1 MATEIKAMVAIF
13 THGNYNISVSEPT
26 TDQIVEQIR
35 IEDKTYNIL
44 LDKIPEN
51 FHLNFHSITLPTF
64 LSTLTSRETLERSH
78 AVPRIHVETTGDI
91 LSDRDIAYYKLRRSW
106 FSDPSLFESLLSEK
120 RSNNLFNWSKSYDKK
135 QLHIPLE
142 ELENKLV
149 DKIGANL
156 MVDKTYSTEFDD
168 YYLLDGGKVDVP
180 KDIAKG
186 IFLFVEGCSME
197 IPIMMSPNNPKKWTP
212 MKCYQTL
219 KSHFFPNIDKDTIR
233 FLPREEQA
241 RIRSIHR
248 FFKRQQAFVDSSE
261 LLERPYYLQM
271 TTLEILDLLHKLFPL
286 INVDLKWVDFSCS
299 SILSSEPEGMTR
311 HNGKLVYPYR
321 YNKPQ
326 VVKKI
331 FQHLLTIPKLAIGKR
346 KSRKNRKLMKTK

>member
-1 MATEIKAMVAIF
+1 MASEIKAMIAIF
-13 THGNYNISVSEPT
+13 THGNYNISVSKPKTSSE
-26 TDQIVEQIR
+26 QIVEQIR
-35 IEDKTYNIL
+35 IEDKSYDIV
-44 LDKIPEN
+44 LDKIPEK
-51 FHLNFHSITLPTF
+51 FHLSFHSTTLPTF

-78 AVPRIHVETTGDI
+78 AIPRIDVERTGDV

-135 QLHIPLE
+135 QLHIPME
-142 ELENKLV
+142 DLENKLI
-149 DKIGANL
+149 DKIGAKL

-168 YYLLDGGKVDVP
+168 YYLLDGGRMDVP

-219 KSHFFPNIDKDTIR
+219 KSHFFPNVDKDTIK

-248 FFKRQQAFVDSSE
+248 FFKKQQAFVDSSE
-261 LLERPYYLQM
+261 LLERRYYLQM
-271 TTLEILDLLHKLFPL
+271 TTLEILDLLDKLFPL
-286 INVDLKWVDFSCS
+286 MNVDLKWVDFSCS
-299 SILSSEPEGMTR
+299 SILGSDPEGMSR
-311 HNGKLVYPYR
+311 QNGKLVYPYR

-346 KSRKNRKLMKTK
+346 KSRKLMKTK

>member
-1 MATEIKAMVAIF
+1 MASEIKAMITIF
-13 THGNYNISVSEPT
+13 THGNYNISASKPKTGSE
-26 TDQIVEQIR
+26 QIVEQIR
-35 IEDKTYNIL
+35 IEGKSYDIV
-44 LDKIPEN
+44 LDRIPEN

-64 LSTLTSRETLERSH
+64 LSTVTSRETLERSH
-78 AVPRIHVETTGDI
+78 AIPRVDMERTGDI
-91 LSDRDIAYYKLRRSW
+91 LSDRDIAYYKLRKSW
-106 FSDPSLFESLLSEK
+106 FDDTSLFESLLSEK

-135 QLHIPLE
+135 QLHVPIE
-142 ELENKLV
+142 ELENNLV
-149 DKIGANL
+149 DKIGAKL

-168 YYLLDGGKVDVP
+168 YYLLDGGRVDVP

-212 MKCYQTL
+212 MKCYQSL

-248 FFKRQQAFVDSSE
+248 FFKKQQAFVDSSE

-271 TTLEILDLLHKLFPL
+271 TTLEILDLLHNLFQM
-286 INVDLKWVDFSCS
+286 NVDLKWVDFSCS
-299 SILSSEPEGMTR
+299 SILGSDPEGMTR
-311 HNGKLVYPYR
+311 QNGNLVYPYR

-331 FQHLLTIPKLAIGKR
+331 FQHLLTIPKLAIGRR
-346 KSRKNRKLMKTK
+346 KSRKLMKAK